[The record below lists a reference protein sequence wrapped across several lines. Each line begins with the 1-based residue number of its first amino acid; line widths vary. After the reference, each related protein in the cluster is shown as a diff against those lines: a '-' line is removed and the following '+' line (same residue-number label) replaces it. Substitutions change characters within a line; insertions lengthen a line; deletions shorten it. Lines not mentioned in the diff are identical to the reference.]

1 MQIDIT
7 KNNVVLWA
15 FCEAIGKERNLIKT
29 VQDNSSTENPK
40 SYDVVFTVN
49 GVELDFE
56 RVLNQLLSCYNKDVE
71 NKAKKL
77 LTQKYE
83 NLISEMEEITDRIN
97 SQSKLFPYDWEN
109 EGEINNV

>member
-15 FCEAIGKERNLIKT
+15 FCEAIKKERELIKT

-49 GVELDFE
+49 GVELNFE

-71 NKAKKL
+71 EKAKKL
-77 LTQKYE
+77 LTKKYE
-83 NLISEMEEITDRIN
+83 DLILEMEEITERIN
-97 SQSKLFPYDWEN
+97 SQPKLFPYDWEN
-109 EGEINNV
+109 ERDFNNV

>member
-15 FCEAIGKERNLIKT
+15 FCEAIKKERELIKT

-49 GVELDFE
+49 GVELNFE

-71 NKAKKL
+71 KKATKL
-77 LTQKYE
+77 LTKKYE
-83 NLISEMEEITDRIN
+83 VLVSELEEITEHIN
-97 SQSKLFPYDWEN
+97 SQSKLFSYDWEK